1 MDQQGKTMKWVSYGM
16 MIFTIVMGFMLPS
29 AMGVYW
35 LIGGLIS
42 IAQTLITQLIIG
54 RKRKRK

>member
-1 MDQQGKTMKWVSYGM
+1 LIV
-16 MIFTIVMGFMLPS
+16 FTIVMGFFLPS

-42 IAQTLITQLIIG
+42 MAQTIITQLVLG
-54 RKRKRK
+54 KGKKKKGK